1 MDPSL
6 VAVGPYMS
14 CEFGKHIQSFFV
26 GLDRRSLE
34 IMEKTW
40 RCPNLKEDRMSWII
54 DTEVVIFFGKLFN
67 CKVSEVL
74 FNFVFF

>member
-26 GLDRRSLE
+26 GLDRRSLL
-34 IMEKTW
+34 IMETTW

-54 DTEVVIFFGKLFN
+54 DTEVVIFEETFY
-67 CKVSEVL
+67 
-74 FNFVFF
+74 